1 MRFKNI
7 AVTMALLCLAT
18 AATTTTIAAEVRRF
32 SFAYDQPHTTA
43 YGIAADTF
51 ANKLD
56 ELSHGTMI
64 IDQFPGAQLG
74 QEPQVLQKLRTGDID
89 FAITSTANS
98 ATVQPESGVFSIHF
112 VFRSEDHLK
121 KALADPAVVAA
132 FRDMMNSK
140 VEGAHTLALGT
151 MGFRNIYS
159 RREIH
164 GLDDL
169 KNVKVRVQATATED
183 AMFPA
188 YGAQTVHMP
197 FGDVY
202 TSLQTGVVE
211 AAENGINVYQMNKHY
226 EVAPIMSLTEHEAN
240 NNVVWVSDKVWNSLS
255 DEQKGWVQAAA
266 DEVGRTMPAK
276 ALELEHQSMARLEK
290 IGVKFV
296 TDVDKS
302 GFVKVAEPLQD
313 QLTQQLGPGAVKV
326 LQLVRNVQ

>member
-1 MRFKNI
+1 
-7 AVTMALLCLAT
+7 
-18 AATTTTIAAEVRRF
+18 
-32 SFAYDQPHTTA
+32 
-43 YGIAADTF
+43 
-51 ANKLD
+51 
-56 ELSHGTMI
+56 MI
-64 IDQFPGAQLG
+64 IVQFPGAQLG

-132 FRDMMNSK
+132 FREMMNSK
-140 VEGAHTLALGT
+140 VEGARTLALGT
-151 MGFRNIYS
+151 MGFRDIYS
-159 RREIH
+159 KREIH
-164 GLDDL
+164 RLEDL

-183 AMFPA
+183 TMFPA
-188 YGAQTVHMP
+188 YGAQTIHMP

-240 NNVVWVSDKVWNSLS
+240 NNVVWVSDKVWNSLN
-255 DEQKGWVQAAA
+255 DEQKGWVQGAA
-266 DEVGRTMPAK
+266 DEVGHTMPAK

-290 IGVKFV
+290 LGVKFV
-296 TDVDKS
+296 KDVDKS
-302 GFVKVAEPLQD
+302 GFVKEAEPLQD
-313 QLTQQLGPGAVKV
+313 QLTKQLGPGAVKV